1 MKGFFFK
8 IYIIKF
14 IDSFN
19 TLDPLDPLTEIVKSG
34 QAFSPFIIIERLLWL
49 MIGAFFLGALSTG
62 IRNGMKEQGWFG
74 NKSFLMGINNK
85 AKEEVNN
92 TNEIDDKN
100 IKNKDNL

>member
-74 NKSFLMGINNK
+74 NKSFLIKINNDENK
-85 AKEEVNN
+85 KKDENLNV
-92 TNEIDDKN
+92 TDKN
-100 IKNKDNL
+100 IKN

>member
-8 IYIIKF
+8 IYIINF

-19 TLDPLDPLTEIVKSG
+19 TLDPLDPLTEIIKSG
-34 QAFSPFIIIERLLWL
+34 QAFSPFILIERLLWL

-74 NKSFLMGINNK
+74 NKSFLIGINNNNE
-85 AKEEVNN
+85 KEDDSN
-92 TNEIDDKN
+92 TDDKN
-100 IKNKDNL
+100 VKNHKNL